1 MFEVKIWLPAVAEYV
16 RYDTFSTSQGALD
29 CLLVLMK
36 GSIDCA
42 YGGFVNA

>member
-1 MFEVKIWLPAVAEYV
+1 MFEVKIWLPAVEMYV
-16 RYDTFSTSQGALD
+16 LYDTFSTSREALD

-36 GSIDCA
+36 GSIDCV